1 MPSAVITFEFINP
14 LSSEPTKDKMFENA
28 PLNPPDA
35 IFGLIEKFKKDS
47 NPNKINLSVGVYQ
60 DESGKT
66 PVMNAVYEAEKKL
79 LASRG
84 TKSYLPIDGSPGYRD
99 AIGRLILGDDLF
111 DNDGVHSCTAQT
123 PGGTVSLRLSG
134 EILKRVFNVSAIWMS
149 NPTWANHTK
158 IFATAGLEVKKYDY
172 LDDSGTGIGFDKVL
186 ASLQAATAG
195 EAILLHAV
203 CHNPTGV
210 DPTPDQ
216 WKQLCDLIVEK
227 GLIPV
232 FDFAYQ
238 GFGESVDADAAP
250 IRNFVAAGHEAIICN
265 SFSKNFGLYGERVGG
280 ITAVSKTAEASAA
293 MHSQIK
299 LMIRTM
305 YSNPPLHGALIV
317 NTVLN
322 DADLRAN
329 WLAELSEV
337 RERIIQLRGEF
348 VSQLTERLPGQD
360 FNYINLQRGMFS
372 YSGLSK
378 AQVDALQAEHS
389 IYALGSGRINIAG
402 INSSNMKQLCD
413 AIASTY

>member
-1 MPSAVITFEFINP
+1 
-14 LSSEPTKDKMFENA
+14 MFENA

-35 IFGLIEKFKKDS
+35 IFGLIEKFKKDT

-84 TKSYLPIDGSPGYRD
+84 TKSYLPIDGSPSYRD
-99 AIGRLILGDDLF
+99 AIGRLILGDELF

-123 PGGTVSLRLSG
+123 PGGTVALRLAG
-134 EILKRVFNVSAIWMS
+134 EVLRRVFNVSAIWMS

-186 ASLQAATAG
+186 SSLQSAAAG

-216 WKQLCDLIVEK
+216 WKQLCDLIVDK
-227 GLIPV
+227 GLVPV

-250 IRNFVAAGHEAIICN
+250 IRNFVAAGHEAIVCN

-280 ITAVSKTAEASAA
+280 ITAVSKAKEASVAVQ
-293 MHSQIK
+293 SQIK

-305 YSNPPLHGALIV
+305 YSNPPLHGASIV
-317 NTVLN
+317 DTILN
-322 DADLRAN
+322 DSDLRAN
-329 WLAELSEV
+329 WIAELSEV
-337 RERIIQLRGEF
+337 RERIIQLRSDF
-348 VSQLTERLPGQD
+348 VSQLTERLPNQD

-372 YSGLSK
+372 FSGLTK
-378 AQVDALQAEHS
+378 AQVEQLQTEHS

>member
-1 MPSAVITFEFINP
+1 
-14 LSSEPTKDKMFENA
+14 MFENA

-84 TKSYLPIDGSPGYRD
+84 TKSYLPIDGSLSYRD
-99 AIGRLILGDDLF
+99 AIGRLILGDELF
-111 DNDGVHSCTAQT
+111 DGGSVHSCTAQT

-186 ASLQAATAG
+186 ASLQSATAG

-227 GLIPV
+227 GLVPV

-238 GFGESVDADAAP
+238 GFGESIDADAAP
-250 IRNFVAAGHEAIICN
+250 IRNFVAAGHEAIVCN

-280 ITAVSKTAEASAA
+280 LTAISKTKEAATA
-293 MHSQIK
+293 MQSQIK

-305 YSNPPLHGALIV
+305 YSNPPLHGASIV
-317 NTVLN
+317 DTILN
-322 DADLRAN
+322 DTDLRSN
-329 WLAELSEV
+329 WTAELTEV
-337 RERIIQLRGEF
+337 RERIVQLRTDF
-348 VSQLTERLPGQD
+348 VSQLTERLPNHD

-372 YSGLSK
+372 FSGLTK
-378 AQVDALQAEHS
+378 EQVDTLQTEHS

-402 INSSNMKQLCD
+402 INSNNMKQLCD

>member
-1 MPSAVITFEFINP
+1 
-14 LSSEPTKDKMFENA
+14 MFENA

-84 TKSYLPIDGSPGYRD
+84 TKSYLPIDGSPSYRD
-99 AIGRLILGDDLF
+99 AIGRLILGDELF
-111 DNDGVHSCTAQT
+111 DGGSVHSCTAQT

-158 IFATAGLEVKKYDY
+158 IFATAGLDVKKYDY

-186 ASLQAATAG
+186 ASLQSANAG

-216 WKQLCDLIVEK
+216 WKQLCDLIVEE

-250 IRNFVAAGHEAIICN
+250 IRNFVAAGHEAIVCN

-280 ITAVSKTAEASAA
+280 ITAISKTKEAAIA
-293 MHSQIK
+293 MQSQIK

-305 YSNPPLHGALIV
+305 YCLLYTSPSPRDR
-317 NTVLN
+317 T
-322 DADLRAN
+322 R
-329 WLAELSEV
+329 S
-337 RERIIQLRGEF
+337 RM
-348 VSQLTERLPGQD
+348 P
-360 FNYINLQRGMFS
+360 
-372 YSGLSK
+372 
-378 AQVDALQAEHS
+378 
-389 IYALGSGRINIAG
+389 
-402 INSSNMKQLCD
+402 SS
-413 AIASTY
+413 A